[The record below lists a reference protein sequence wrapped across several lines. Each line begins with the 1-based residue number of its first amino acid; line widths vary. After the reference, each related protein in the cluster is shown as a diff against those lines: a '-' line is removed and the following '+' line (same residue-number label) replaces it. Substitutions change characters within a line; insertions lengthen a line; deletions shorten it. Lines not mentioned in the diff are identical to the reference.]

1 MMEEKV
7 INKSNPKTKNSSTK
21 TGTRSSTKPKRN
33 PKQTTTKQPSS
44 QAYLSDDSDI
54 QFTMT
59 HAMDHDDGSATYNL
73 DLNQHTTGKLIEIGV
88 IALLKQHIEQER
100 AKKLTI
106 LQRLKRLFKK

>member
-1 MMEEKV
+1 
-7 INKSNPKTKNSSTK
+7 
-21 TGTRSSTKPKRN
+21 
-33 PKQTTTKQPSS
+33 
-44 QAYLSDDSDI
+44 
-54 QFTMT
+54 MT

-88 IALLKQHIEQER
+88 IALFKQHIEQER